1 MRFASPVRFARVS
14 FVEMTNFI
22 QTISLQLNF
31 INLLKITFYFKFMN
45 KYLSIFFIVF
55 LISNTVNAQELL
67 GKKDDVFTKQDTLRG
82 SITKER
88 AWWDVKYYHL
98 DIKVNPADSTI
109 SGSNTIRYK
118 ILNSHNRM
126 QIDLQEPLKISKV
139 TQDGTELKY
148 KREGNVFYIDLVA
161 PQNAGSIKELTVFYG
176 GKPKIA
182 VNPPWDGGI
191 TWSKDAN
198 GKPFIASSCQGLG
211 ASVWWPNKDH
221 MYDEVDDMLI
231 SVNVPKNLT
240 DVSNGRLQSVTDMKD
255 GTRTFNWYVSNPINN
270 YGVNINIGDYVS
282 FSEVYK
288 GEKGDLDC
296 DYYVL
301 RDNLEK
307 AKIHFQDAPRMLKAF
322 EHWFG
327 PYPFYEDSYK
337 LVEAPYLGMEHQSS
351 VTYGN
356 DFKKGYLGKDLSGTG
371 WGLKFDFL
379 IIHESGHEW
388 FANNITYKDIAD
400 MWIHEGFTNYSENLF
415 VEYYY
420 GKEAGAEYV
429 RGTRKGIKNDKP
441 IIGYYDVNIE
451 GSSDMYPKGG
461 NMLHTLRQI
470 VNDDEKWRTILR
482 GLNSTFYHQTVTTK
496 QIEDYLSKAV
506 GLDLKSFF
514 DQYLRDIRIP
524 TFEYKVQ
531 GNNLEYRWTNC
542 VPDFNMPL
550 KVTVNGKQQWLKPQ
564 AEWIIML
571 KTPKDLKLEV
581 DKDFYVNVSR
591 K

>member
-1 MRFASPVRFARVS
+1 
-14 FVEMTNFI
+14 
-22 QTISLQLNF
+22 
-31 INLLKITFYFKFMN
+31 MN
-45 KYLSIFFIVF
+45 KYVSISIIFF
-55 LISNTVNAQELL
+55 LISNATISQELVE
-67 GKKDDVFTKQDTLRG
+67 KKGSIFSHQDSLRG

-88 AWWDVKYYHL
+88 AWWDLKYYHL
-98 DIKVNPADSTI
+98 DIKVNPDDKYL

-118 ILNSHNRM
+118 VLNSYNRM

-148 KREGNVFYIDLVA
+148 RRDGNAFFIELIA
-161 PQNAGSIKELTVFYG
+161 PQNVGDIKEVKVFYG

-182 VNPPWDGGI
+182 ANPPWDGGI
-191 TWSKDAN
+191 TWSKDKN

-282 FSEVYK
+282 FSEVFK

-301 RDNLEK
+301 KDNLEV
-307 AKIHFQDAPRMLKAF
+307 AKMQFKDASRMLKAF

-356 DFKKGYLGKDLSGTG
+356 GFKNGYRGRDLSGTG
-371 WGLKFDFL
+371 WGLKFDFI

-388 FANNITYKDIAD
+388 FANNVTYKDIAD
-400 MWIHEGFTNYSENLF
+400 MWIHESFTNYSESLF

-420 GKEAGAEYV
+420 GKDAGAEYV
-429 RGTRKGIKNDKP
+429 RGTRKGIKNDQP
-441 IIGYYDVNIE
+441 IIGQYNVNNE
-451 GSSDMYPKGG
+451 GSGDMYPKGG

-470 VNDDEKWRTILR
+470 VNNDDKWRTILR

-496 QIEDYLSKAV
+496 QIEDYLSQNV
-506 GLDLKSFF
+506 GIDLKSFF
-514 DQYLRDIRIP
+514 DQYLRAIRIP

-542 VPDFNMPL
+542 VPGFNMPV
-550 KVTVNGKQQWLKPQ
+550 KVTVNGKEQWLKPQ

-571 KTPKDLKLEV
+571 KSPKDLKLEV
-581 DKDFYVNVSR
+581 DKDFYVNVVKS
-591 K
+591 KG